1 MTILLNRFLP
11 NRGSTMNPNDSNEDR
26 DLRERFAS
34 LRREDVLLA
43 PDFAVVQRRP
53 SGGQPAW
60 SRWAAAAA
68 AMVMVA
74 AVLLVKFYPR
84 PAAPAQSLTE
94 WKSPTDFLLETP
106 GRGLLQTPSFGPWA
120 TEPLPAESPTPAGKK
135 KS

>member
-1 MTILLNRFLP
+1 
-11 NRGSTMNPNDSNEDR
+11 MNPNDPNNDR
-26 DLRERFAS
+26 DLRERFAA
-34 LRREDVLLA
+34 LRREDASQA
-43 PDFAVVQRRP
+43 PEFSAVPGRARR
-53 SGGQPAW
+53 GKPAW

-68 AMVMVA
+68 MVIVA

-84 PAAPAQSLTE
+84 PAPPTQSITE

-120 TEPLPAESPTPAGKK
+120 TEPLPAESPTPAAKK